1 MALIDFCRTEVV
13 TIPLGASIAES
24 AKLMKQKNVG
34 SVVIIDDS
42 KPVGILTD
50 RDIAVRVVAE
60 GKDPESTKV
69 SEVMTENLET
79 LNENLGLFQALERME
94 EVGVRRFPI
103 VNDRGELVGIIT
115 LDDVLYILGK
125 EMSDVATTLKKESP
139 RL

>member
-13 TIPLGASIAES
+13 TIPLGTSIAES

-69 SEVMTENLET
+69 SEVMTENPET
-79 LNENLGLFQALERME
+79 LNEDLGLFQALERMK

-125 EMSDVATTLKKESP
+125 EMSDVATILKKESP
-139 RL
+139 SL